1 MKRYID
7 INEISDGRLYTSN
20 DMVKADCQDC
30 KECFECCQGMGTS
43 IVLDPMDIWRMA
55 AGTGMK
61 FEDLMN
67 GYIELNVVDGII
79 LPNLKMGGENTC
91 CAFLNDQKRCSIHPH
106 RPGICRLFPLGRYY
120 EDNGFRY
127 FLQVHEC
134 RKQNRGKIKVKKWIG
149 VGDIASYEAYI
160 TKWHDFLRRCEEAQS
175 ELNEEQIRILN
186 LYVLKTFYQT
196 PFSGGQDD
204 NVFYLEFNKRMEQM
218 SRQLGI

>member
-91 CAFLNDQKRCSIHPH
+91 CAFLNDQKRCSIHLH

-120 EDNGFRY
+120 EEDGFRY